1 VFDAL
6 ITTDQS
12 LRYQQTSL
20 AADVR
25 FFVLAT
31 TSWLRVRNRFA
42 ASNRWPIR
50 PFPNWLPGDNDVPG
64 HVVLPNQVA
73 CTVNADW
80 VRFQSVA
87 VTCFELRRVEGA
99 ATVFHACQAVGAS
112 FREAFR
118 AERASPLSLPR

>member
-1 VFDAL
+1 MGPAESVFDAL

-42 ASNRWPIR
+42 ASNRWPVKCSPSFGQKSNGFKVDR
-50 PFPNWLPGDNDVPG
+50 P
-64 HVVLPNQVA
+64 
-73 CTVNADW
+73 
-80 VRFQSVA
+80 S
-87 VTCFELRRVEGA
+87 
-99 ATVFHACQAVGAS
+99 
-112 FREAFR
+112 
-118 AERASPLSLPR
+118 